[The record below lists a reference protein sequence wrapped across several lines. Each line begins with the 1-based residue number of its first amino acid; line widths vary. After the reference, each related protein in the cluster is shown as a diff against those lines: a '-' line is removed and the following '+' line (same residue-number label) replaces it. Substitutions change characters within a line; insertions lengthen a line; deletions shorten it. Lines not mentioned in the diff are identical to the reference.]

1 LTLLPEI
8 DAMNGENRDD
18 DGTLKDDLSEDDAS
32 EDALTETIVLS
43 EVEEDPVGDTS
54 IEISIEKL
62 VEKLEASDSEDV
74 HHRAE
79 IRRKLEELR
88 EQRERELDSTFN
100 FNVDED
106 I

>member
-1 LTLLPEI
+1 
-8 DAMNGENRDD
+8 MNGENRDD
-18 DGTLKDDLSEDDAS
+18 NSVPEDDLSEDDVA
-32 EDALTETIVLS
+32 EDLLTETVVLS

-62 VEKLEASDSEDV
+62 VEKLEASDGEDV

-88 EQRERELDSTFN
+88 EQREQELDSTFN
-100 FNVDED
+100 FNLDED